1 VKVRALEWIG
11 LIMTD
16 MLSFLL
22 VGIAFLYTFTE
33 PVQKVKSRQL
43 VQEMVAQQK
52 QRVAALQNR
61 VEALQSQLG
70 KSQARHQIR
79 RAAEE
84 QIYVRLFPGDLI
96 VVASGGD
103 PPMRVGGEE
112 LLRLLKK
119 DADGSKE
126 DLWVM
131 LSAELGVTYDQ
142 LTSLAEKMI
151 ENEKVHVRFGW

>member
-1 VKVRALEWIG
+1 MKVRALEWIG

-61 VEALQSQLG
+61 VEALKSQLG
-70 KSQARHQIR
+70 KSLVEHPTR
-79 RAAEE
+79 RIAEE

-96 VVASGGD
+96 VVAFGGD
-103 PPMRVGGEE
+103 PPMRVGREE
-112 LLRLLKK
+112 LLRLMKK
-119 DADGSKE
+119 EADGSKE

-142 LTSLAEKMI
+142 LTKLAEEMI
-151 ENEKVHVRFGW
+151 ENERMHVRFGW